1 MRNVF
6 SIFILTLVTTVAAL
20 FIVPKETLAQ
30 EIRKPMKLTEE
41 EQSDFQIRYG
51 TAFST
56 RYMWRG
62 LNLSKS
68 PVFEPYASFLF
79 HGLELS
85 FYGVY
90 GLSESE
96 SKHPDFESPP
106 LPGVTYQ
113 PNFNKIA
120 FSQVIS
126 NLFYN
131 FGMEIG
137 TFTLGATG
145 YYFPDMLIKRA
156 NTNSLGDTTS
166 ISYIKSLWDNWEDNR
181 NGSHTLEASFRFS
194 GNEDFPLWV
203 VVAYNFY
210 NDPDK
215 SVFAE
220 VGYTFRVLKNN
231 FSLFAG
237 GVLDA
242 SAWYQFTIKNGV
254 LRDGTGL
261 TNFGFILNRELK
273 LEDWLTLDFA
283 LIDVMNFYEERNTI
297 LFKTTL
303 KIE

>member
-6 SIFILTLVTTVAAL
+6 SIFLLTLAATIAVL
-20 FIVPKETLAQ
+20 FMVSKNTLAQ
-30 EIRKPMKLTEE
+30 EIRKPMKLTEK
-41 EQSDFQIRYG
+41 EQSEFQIRYG
-51 TAFST
+51 MAFST

-62 LNLSKS
+62 LNLSKA

-96 SKHPDFESPP
+96 AKHPDFEKPSNPEEIYSPY
-106 LPGVTYQ
+106 LDKV
-113 PNFNKIA
+113 A

-131 FGMEIG
+131 FGTEIG

-145 YYFPDMLIKRA
+145 YYFSDMLIKRA
-156 NTNSLGDTTS
+156 ITNSLGDTTS
-166 ISYIKSLWDNWEDNR
+166 IGYIKPLWDNWKDNR
-181 NGSHTLEASFRFS
+181 NGSHTLEANFRFS
-194 GNEDFPLWV
+194 GNKDFPLWV
-203 VVAYNFY
+203 IVGYNFY

-215 SVFAE
+215 SIFAE

-231 FSLFAG
+231 LSFFAG

-242 SAWYQFTIKNGV
+242 SEWYQFTIKNGV
-254 LRDGTGL
+254 LQDGTGL

-283 LIDVMNFYEERNTI
+283 LLDVMNFYEERNTI
-297 LFKTTL
+297 LFKATL

>member
-1 MRNVF
+1 MKKIS
-6 SIFILTLVTTVAAL
+6 SIFLITLVTAIVIV
-20 FIVPKETLAQ
+20 FIVPKKSFAQ

-41 EQSDFQIRYG
+41 EKSDFQIRYG
-51 TAFST
+51 MALSS

-62 LNLSKS
+62 LNLSKA

-79 HGLELS
+79 QGLELS

-96 SKHPDFESPP
+96 AKHPDFEKSPDP
-106 LPGVTYQ
+106 RSTY
-113 PNFNKIA
+113 PPSYLDKIS
-120 FSQVIS
+120 FSQIIS

-131 FGMEIG
+131 FATGIG
-137 TFTLGATG
+137 TFTLGVTG
-145 YYFPDMLIKRA
+145 YYFSDRLLKQSR
-156 NTNSLGDTTS
+156 TNSLGDTS
-166 ISYIKSLWDNWEDNR
+166 FFYIKPLWNLWDDNGQ
-181 NGSHTLEASFRFS
+181 GSHTVEANFRYS

-215 SVFAE
+215 SIFAE
-220 VGYTFRVLKNN
+220 IGYTFRVLKNN

-254 LRDGTGL
+254 LQDGTGL

-283 LIDVMNFYEERNTI
+283 LLDVMNFYEERNTI
-297 LFKTTL
+297 LFKATL

>member
-1 MRNVF
+1 MKNVF
-6 SIFILTLVTTVAAL
+6 SIFLITLVTTIAVLFVA
-20 FIVPKETLAQ
+20 PKNSLAQ
-30 EIRKPMKLTEE
+30 EIRKPMKIIEE
-41 EQSDFQIRYG
+41 KKSDFQIRYG

-96 SKHPDFESPP
+96 VKHSDFEKPSNPE
-106 LPGVTYQ
+106 LHLD
-113 PNFNKIA
+113 KIA
-120 FSQVIS
+120 FSQIIS

-131 FGMEIG
+131 FGTGIG
-137 TFTLGATG
+137 TFTLGVTG
-145 YYFPDMLIKRA
+145 YYFPDMLVKQVI
-156 NTNSLGDTTS
+156 TDSLGNEKTN
-166 ISYIKSLWDNWEDNR
+166 YIKSLWINWEDNG
-181 NGSHTLEASFRFS
+181 NGAHTLEANFRFS
-194 GNEDFPLWV
+194 GNEDFPLWIV
-203 VVAYNFY
+203 IAYNFY

-215 SVFAE
+215 SIFAE

-242 SAWYQFTIKNGV
+242 SEWYRFTVKNGV
-254 LRDGTGL
+254 LQDGTGL
-261 TNFGFILNRELK
+261 TNFGLILNRELK
-273 LEDWLTLDFA
+273 LENWLTLDFA
-283 LIDVMNFYEERNTI
+283 LLDIMNFYEERNTI
-297 LFKTTL
+297 LFKVTL
-303 KIE
+303 KID

>member
-1 MRNVF
+1 MKKIS
-6 SIFILTLVTTVAAL
+6 SIFLITLVTAIAIV
-20 FIVPKETLAQ
+20 FIVPKKSFAQ
-30 EIRKPMKLTEE
+30 EIRKPMKLSEE
-41 EQSDFQIRYG
+41 EKSDFQIRYG
-51 TAFST
+51 MALSS

-62 LNLSKS
+62 LNLSKA

-79 HGLELS
+79 KGFELS

-96 SKHPDFESPP
+96 AKHPDFENPP
-106 LPGVTYQ
+106 VPGVTHS
-113 PNFNKIA
+113 PNLDKIA

-131 FGMEIG
+131 FGTEIG

-156 NTNSLGDTTS
+156 ITNSPGDTTS
-166 ISYIKSLWDNWEDNR
+166 INYIKSLWDNWEDNG
-181 NGSHTLEASFRFS
+181 NGSHTLEANFRFS

-203 VVAYNFY
+203 IVAYNFY

-215 SVFAE
+215 SIFAE

-231 FSLFAG
+231 LSFFAG

-242 SAWYQFTIKNGV
+242 SAWYQFTVKKGV
-254 LRDGTGL
+254 VQDGTGL

-273 LEDWLTLDFA
+273 IENWLTLDFA

-297 LFKTTL
+297 LFKTTF
-303 KIE
+303 KID

>member
-6 SIFILTLVTTVAAL
+6 SIFLLTLVTTIAVL
-20 FIVPKETLAQ
+20 FIVPKESLAQ
-30 EIRKPMKLTEE
+30 EIRKPMKLSEE
-41 EQSDFQIRYG
+41 EKSDFQIRYG
-51 TAFST
+51 TAYST

-62 LNLSKS
+62 LNLSKA

-79 HGLELS
+79 HGVELS

-96 SKHPDFESPP
+96 AKHPDFEKPSNPEEIYPP
-106 LPGVTYQ
+106 HLD
-113 PNFNKIA
+113 KIA
-120 FSQVIS
+120 FSQIIS

-131 FGMEIG
+131 LGTGIG
-137 TFTLGATG
+137 TFTFGVTG
-145 YYFPDMLIKRA
+145 YYFPDMLIKQ
-156 NTNSLGDTTS
+156 TIVDSLGNEG
-166 ISYIKSLWDNWEDNR
+166 INYINPLWDNWEDNR
-181 NGSHTLEASFRFS
+181 NGSHTLEANFRFS

-215 SVFAE
+215 SIFAE

-254 LRDGTGL
+254 LQDGTGL

-283 LIDVMNFYEERNTI
+283 LLDVMNFYEERNTI
-297 LFKTTL
+297 LFKATL

>member
-1 MRNVF
+1 
-6 SIFILTLVTTVAAL
+6 
-20 FIVPKETLAQ
+20 
-30 EIRKPMKLTEE
+30 MKITEE
-41 EQSDFQIRYG
+41 EESDFQIRYG
-51 TAFST
+51 TTFST

-62 LNLSKS
+62 LNLSKA

-96 SKHPDFESPP
+96 VKHSDFEKPSNPGEIYPP
-106 LPGVTYQ
+106 HLD
-113 PNFNKIA
+113 KIA

-131 FGMEIG
+131 FGTEIG

-145 YYFPDMLIKRA
+145 YYFPDMLIKKA
-156 NTNSLGDTTS
+156 ITNSLGNTS
-166 ISYIKSLWDNWEDNR
+166 IVYIKSLWNNWNDNR
-181 NGSHTLEASFRFS
+181 NGSHTFEANFRFS
-194 GNEDFPLWV
+194 GNEDFPVWV
-203 VVAYNFY
+203 IVAYNFY

-231 FSLFAG
+231 FRLFAG

-242 SAWYQFTIKNGV
+242 SEWYQFTVKNGV
-254 LRDGTGL
+254 LQDGTGL

-273 LEDWLTLDFA
+273 LENWLTLDLA
-283 LIDVMNFYEERNTI
+283 LLDVMNFYEERNTI
-297 LFKTTL
+297 LFKATL

>member
-1 MRNVF
+1 MKNVF
-6 SIFILTLVTTVAAL
+6 SIFLITLVTTIVAL
-20 FIVPKETLAQ
+20 FIVPNKSLAQ
-30 EIRKPMKLTEE
+30 EIRKPMKISEE
-41 EQSDFQIRYG
+41 KKSDFQIRYG

-62 LNLSKS
+62 LNLSKA

-96 SKHPDFESPP
+96 VKHSDFEKPSSEEIYPP
-106 LPGVTYQ
+106 HLD
-113 PNFNKIA
+113 KIA
-120 FSQVIS
+120 FSQIIS

-131 FGMEIG
+131 FGTGIG
-137 TFTLGATG
+137 TFTLGVTG
-145 YYFPDMLIKRA
+145 YYFPDMLIKQSI
-156 NTNSLGDTTS
+156 TNSLGDTS
-166 ISYIKSLWDNWEDNR
+166 FVYIKSLWNNWEDNR
-181 NGSHTLEASFRFS
+181 NGAHTLEANFRFS

-210 NDPDK
+210 NDPDN
-215 SVFAE
+215 SIFAE
-220 VGYTFRVLKNN
+220 VGYTFRVLKNS

-242 SAWYQFTIKNGV
+242 SAWYQFTVKNGV
-254 LRDGTGL
+254 LQDGTGL

-273 LEDWLTLDFA
+273 LENWLTLDFA
-283 LIDVMNFYEERNTI
+283 LIDVMNFYEEKNTI

-303 KIE
+303 KID

>member
-6 SIFILTLVTTVAAL
+6 SIFLLTLATTIAAL
-20 FIVPKETLAQ
+20 FIVPKNTLAQ
-30 EIRKPMKLTEE
+30 EIRKPMKITEE

-51 TAFST
+51 TTFST

-62 LNLSKS
+62 LNLSKA

-96 SKHPDFESPP
+96 PKHPDFSKILDPETTNPFY
-106 LPGVTYQ
+106 LE
-113 PNFNKIA
+113 KIA

-131 FGMEIG
+131 FGTEIG

-145 YYFPDMLIKRA
+145 YYFPDMLIKKA
-156 NTNSLGDTTS
+156 ITNSLGDTTGNV
-166 ISYIKSLWDNWEDNR
+166 YIKSLWNNWNDNR
-181 NGSHTLEASFRFS
+181 NGSHTFEANFRFS

-215 SVFAE
+215 SIFAE

-242 SAWYQFTIKNGV
+242 SEWYQFTVKNGV
-254 LRDGTGL
+254 VRDGTGL

-273 LEDWLTLDFA
+273 LENWLTLDFA
-283 LIDVMNFYEERNTI
+283 LLDVMNFYEERNTI
-297 LFKTTL
+297 LFKATL

>member
-1 MRNVF
+1 MKNVF
-6 SIFILTLVTTVAAL
+6 TVFFITLVAIVLAL
-20 FIVPKETLAQ
+20 FIAPKKLLAQ
-30 EIRKPMKLTEE
+30 EIRKPMKITEE
-41 EQSDFQIRYG
+41 QQSNFQIRYG
-51 TAFST
+51 MALST

-68 PVFEPYASFLF
+68 PVFEPYTSFLF

-96 SKHPDFESPP
+96 ARHPDFENP
-106 LPGVTYQ
+106 LNPGEISA
-113 PNFNKIA
+113 PFLRRIA
-120 FSQVIS
+120 FSEIIT

-131 FGMEIG
+131 FNVGIG
-137 TFTLGATG
+137 TFTLGVTG
-145 YYFPDMLIKRA
+145 YYFPDMLIKQTLI
-156 NTNSLGDTTS
+156 NEQTT
-166 ISYIKSLWDNWEDNR
+166 YIKSLWNNWEDNG
-181 NGSHTLEASFRFS
+181 NGSHTLEANFRYS
-194 GNEDFPLWV
+194 GNEDFPLYV

-210 NDPDK
+210 NDPDN

-231 FSLFAG
+231 LSFFAG

-273 LEDWLTLDFA
+273 IENWLALDFA
-283 LIDVMNFYEERNTI
+283 LLDVMNFYEERNTI
-297 LFKTTL
+297 LFKITFN
-303 KIE
+303 ID

>member
-1 MRNVF
+1 MNKVS
-6 SIFILTLVTTVAAL
+6 SIFLITIITVIAVV
-20 FIVPKETLAQ
+20 FIVQKKSFAQ

-41 EQSDFQIRYG
+41 EKSDFQIRYG
-51 TAFST
+51 MALSS

-62 LNLSKS
+62 LNLSKA
-68 PVFEPYASFLF
+68 PVFEPYTSFLF

-96 SKHPDFESPP
+96 AKHSDFENPP
-106 LPGVTYQ
+106 NPSEIHPPHLD
-113 PNFNKIA
+113 KIA
-120 FSQVIS
+120 FAQIIS

-131 FGMEIG
+131 YGTDIG
-137 TFTLGATG
+137 TFTLGLTG
-145 YYFPDMLIKRA
+145 YYFPDMLLKKSI
-156 NTNSLGDTTS
+156 TNSLGDTGFV
-166 ISYIKSLWDNWEDNR
+166 YIKPLWNNWDDNR
-181 NGSHTLEASFRFS
+181 EGSHTVEANFRFS

-231 FSLFAG
+231 LSLFAG

-242 SAWYQFTIKNGV
+242 SAWYQFTVKNGV

-273 LEDWLTLDFA
+273 IENWLTLDFA

-297 LFKTTL
+297 LFKTTF
-303 KIE
+303 KID

>member
-1 MRNVF
+1 MKKISSFFLINLITAITIVF
-6 SIFILTLVTTVAAL
+6 IAPQKSF
-20 FIVPKETLAQ
+20 AQ

-41 EQSDFQIRYG
+41 EKSDFQIRYG
-51 TAFST
+51 MSLSS

-62 LNLSKS
+62 LNLSKA

-96 SKHPDFESPP
+96 AKHPDFEKPSN
-106 LPGVTYQ
+106 PGAIYQ
-113 PNFNKIA
+113 PHLDKIA
-120 FSQVIS
+120 FSQIIS

-131 FGMEIG
+131 FGTEIG
-137 TFTLGATG
+137 TFTLGVTG
-145 YYFPDMLIKRA
+145 YYFPDMLLKQSTI
-156 NTNSLGDTTS
+156 NSLGDTGFV
-166 ISYIKSLWDNWEDNR
+166 YINPLWNNWEDNR
-181 NGSHTLEASFRFS
+181 EGAHTVEANFRYS

-210 NDPDK
+210 NDPDN

-231 FSLFAG
+231 LSIFAG

-242 SAWYQFTIKNGV
+242 SEWYQFTVKNGV

-273 LEDWLTLDFA
+273 LENWLTLDFA

-297 LFKTTL
+297 LFKTTF
-303 KIE
+303 KID

>member
-1 MRNVF
+1 MKNIF
-6 SIFILTLVTTVAAL
+6 SIYLLTIVLTSSAL
-20 FIVPKETLAQ
+20 FILPSKLLAQ

-41 EQSDFQIRYG
+41 EQSDFQVRYG
-51 TAFST
+51 TAYSS

-62 LNLSKS
+62 LNLSKA
-68 PVFEPYASFLF
+68 PVFEPYASLLF
-79 HGLELS
+79 RGIELS

-96 SKHPDFESPP
+96 AKHPDFENPSNPGEIYPP
-106 LPGVTYQ
+106 HLD
-113 PNFNKIA
+113 KIA

-131 FGMEIG
+131 FGTEIG
-137 TFTLGATG
+137 TFTLGVTG

-156 NTNSLGDTTS
+156 ITNSLGDTTS
-166 ISYIKSLWDNWEDNR
+166 IAYITSLWNNWKDNR
-181 NGSHTLEASFRFS
+181 NGSHTIEANFRFS
-194 GNEDFPLWV
+194 GNEDFPVWV
-203 VVAYNFY
+203 IVAYNFY

-215 SVFAE
+215 SIFAE

-254 LRDGTGL
+254 VRDGTGL

-273 LEDWLTLDFA
+273 LENWLTLDLA
-283 LIDVMNFYEERNTI
+283 LLDVMNFYEERNTI
-297 LFKTTL
+297 LFKATL

>member
-1 MRNVF
+1 MKKISSVF
-6 SIFILTLVTTVAAL
+6 LLTLVTAIAIV
-20 FIVPKETLAQ
+20 FIVPKKSFAQ
-30 EIRKPMKLTEE
+30 EIRKPMKLSE
-41 EQSDFQIRYG
+41 EQISDFQIRYG
-51 TAFST
+51 MSLSS

-62 LNLSKS
+62 LNLSKA

-96 SKHPDFESPP
+96 AKHPDFEKPSN
-106 LPGVTYQ
+106 PGAIYQ
-113 PNFNKIA
+113 PHLDKIA
-120 FSQVIS
+120 FSQIIS

-131 FGMEIG
+131 FGTEIG
-137 TFTLGATG
+137 TFTLGVTG
-145 YYFPDMLIKRA
+145 YYFPDMLLKQSTI
-156 NTNSLGDTTS
+156 NSLGDTGFV
-166 ISYIKSLWDNWEDNR
+166 YINPLWNNWEDNR
-181 NGSHTLEASFRFS
+181 EGAHTVEANFRYS

-210 NDPDK
+210 NDPDN

-231 FSLFAG
+231 LSIFAG

-242 SAWYQFTIKNGV
+242 SEWYQFTVKNGV

-273 LEDWLTLDFA
+273 LENWLTLDFA

-297 LFKTTL
+297 LFKTTF
-303 KIE
+303 KID